1 MCAETDGAGA
11 EVQEESGGHELRQ
24 HSLYRDPKVSN
35 ACNES
40 SLLSMHRRKA
50 KGHPADPVGS
60 AELYLH
66 KGACDGFYQFII
78 VL

>member
-50 KGHPADPVGS
+50 IQLIQLAVQSCIFTKEPVTGS
-60 AELYLH
+60 
-66 KGACDGFYQFII
+66 ISS
-78 VL
+78 